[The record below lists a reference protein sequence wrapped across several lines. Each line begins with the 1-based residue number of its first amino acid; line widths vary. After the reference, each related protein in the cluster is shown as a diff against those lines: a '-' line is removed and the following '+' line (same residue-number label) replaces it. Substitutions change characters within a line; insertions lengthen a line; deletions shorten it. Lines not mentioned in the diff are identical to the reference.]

1 MKILNFAF
9 RNLCSYG
16 NKLQSFAFSEDP
28 KLILVEGKNGGGK
41 STISDAMTFAVY
53 GKSSIRKT
61 TELPNRLNK
70 NGYTYIDFVTGTGD
84 TVAIER
90 GLQPNFSRLA
100 INGVDHN
107 LPDKRR
113 IDEFIEDELIR
124 IPFNIFSNTINLSI
138 NEFKSFVKLSPND
151 KRQIIDKI
159 FGIEIVNDM
168 SKKNKEELKGLR
180 LALHTLDVSID
191 SNTTTLNNSLA
202 QLTNMKEDLS
212 ALKETRKKELAD
224 RIEQL
229 QKDKDLYQKNYNEM
243 NAAVSALDKAVNAA
257 KEARTSAQLVIADW
271 QKKLQIYESN
281 KCPHCLSDLTDDN
294 HTKIKN
300 EIVCKKTEQEKNLP
314 VLSKKV
320 QETEASMLEKKGE
333 MELARSQFYKVD
345 AMLLPLRRELSSLSI
360 DEIQT
365 EGSEYINGV
374 IESIKKTLDEAAIE
388 KTKISEQIKVS
399 QEMEDILSENGM
411 KRLLMSQIVPIL
423 NKKILRTSKILD
435 FPFAF
440 EFDMDFDPIITQL
453 GIQVSPESLSTGE
466 QKKMNLIVLL
476 GIIEL
481 IKLKHH
487 SVNLLFLD
495 EIFSSLDVES
505 IYRVVDLLKTFSK
518 KYRMTIFVISHDPL
532 PEELFDRKLSV
543 KKVDHFSD
551 IEFS

>member
-1 MKILNFAF
+1 MKILNFSF

-16 NKLQSFAFSEDP
+16 NKLQSFTFSEDP
-28 KLILVEGKNGGGK
+28 QLILVEGKNGGGK
-41 STISDAMTFAVY
+41 STISDAITFAIY
-53 GKSSIRKT
+53 SKSSIRKT
-61 TELPNRLNK
+61 TALPNRLNK
-70 NGYTYIDFVTGTGD
+70 NGYTYIDFITGAGD
-84 TVAIER
+84 TISIER
-90 GLQPNFSRLA
+90 GLQPNFLRLA

-113 IDEFIEDELIR
+113 IDEFIEDELVK
-124 IPFNIFSNTINLSI
+124 IPFNIFSNTISLSI

-168 SKKNKEELKGLR
+168 SKKNKEDLKSLR

-212 ALKETRKKELAD
+212 VLKDARKKELEE
-224 RIEQL
+224 RIAQL
-229 QKDKDLYQKNYNEM
+229 QADKELYQKNYNEM
-243 NAAVSALDKAVNAA
+243 TVAATALDKAVAA
-257 KEARTSAQLVIADW
+257 AREARTAAQLTIADW

-281 KCPHCLSDLTDDN
+281 KCPHCLSDLTDEG
-294 HTKIKN
+294 HSKIKD
-300 EIVCKKTEQEKNLP
+300 EIVCKKTEQEKLLP
-314 VLSKKV
+314 VLAKKV
-320 QETEASMLEKKGE
+320 QEAEMTLTEKNGEKE
-333 MELARSQFYKVD
+333 FARNQFYKVE
-345 AMLLPLRRELSSLSI
+345 AILTPLKRELSSLSI
-360 DEIQT
+360 DEIET

-374 IESIKKTLDEAAIE
+374 IESIKKTLEEARIE
-388 KTKISEQIKVS
+388 KGKISEQIKIS

-423 NKKILRTSKILD
+423 NKKILRTAKILD

-440 EFDMDFDPIITQL
+440 EFNMDFDPIITQL
-453 GIQVSPESLSTGE
+453 GIQVDIDSLSTGE

-505 IYRVVDLLKTFSK
+505 IYQVVDLLKTFSK
-518 KYRMTIFVISHDPL
+518 KYRMTVFVISHDPL

-543 KKVDHFSD
+543 KKIDHFSD

>member
-16 NKLQSFAFSEDP
+16 NKIQSFAFSEDP
-28 KLILVEGKNGGGK
+28 QLILVEGKNGGGK

-61 TELPNRLNK
+61 TALPNRLNK
-70 NGYTYIDFVTGTGD
+70 NGYTYIDFVTGSGD
-84 TVAIER
+84 TISIER

-113 IDEFIEDELIR
+113 IDEFIEDELVR
-124 IPFNIFSNTINLSI
+124 IPFNIFSNTISLSI

-168 SKKNKEELKGLR
+168 AKKNKEELKNLKV
-180 LALHTLDVSID
+180 ALHTLDVSID

-212 ALKETRKKELAD
+212 AIKEARKKELEE

-229 QKDKDLYQKNYNEM
+229 QKDKELYQKNYNEM
-243 NAAVSALDKAVNAA
+243 NAAISALDKAVNAA
-257 KEARTSAQLVIADW
+257 KEARTSAQLIIADW
-271 QKKLQIYESN
+271 HKKLQIYESN

-294 HTKIKN
+294 HTKIKD
-300 EIVCKKTEQEKNLP
+300 EIICKKTEQEKTLS
-314 VLSKKV
+314 VLSKRV
-320 QETEASMLEKKGE
+320 QEAETTLSEKKGE
-333 MELARSQFYKVD
+333 MEFARNQFYKADV
-345 AMLLPLRRELSSLSI
+345 LLMPLRRELSSLSI

-374 IESIKKTLDEAAIE
+374 IESIRKTLAESAIE
-388 KTKISEQIKVS
+388 KTKISEQIQVS
-399 QEMEDILSENGM
+399 QEMDDILSENGM

-453 GIQVSPESLSTGE
+453 GIQVDIDSLSTGE

-518 KYRMTIFVISHDPL
+518 KYRMTVFVISHDPL

>member
-28 KLILVEGKNGGGK
+28 QLILVEGKNGGGK

-61 TELPNRLNK
+61 TALPNRLNK
-70 NGYTYIDFVTGTGD
+70 NGYTYIDFVTGSGD
-84 TVAIER
+84 TISIER

-113 IDEFIEDELIR
+113 IDEFIEDELVR
-124 IPFNIFSNTINLSI
+124 IPFNIFSNTISLSI

-168 SKKNKEELKGLR
+168 AKKNKEELKNLR
-180 LALHTLDVSID
+180 LALHTLDISID
-191 SNTTTLNNSLA
+191 SNITTLNNSLT

-212 ALKETRKKELAD
+212 AIKEARKKELEE
-224 RIEQL
+224 RIDQL

-243 NAAVSALDKAVNAA
+243 NAAIASLDKAVNSA
-257 KEARTSAQLVIADW
+257 KEARTSVQLVIADW
-271 QKKLQIYESN
+271 QKKLQIYDSN

-294 HTKIKN
+294 HTKIKD
-300 EIVCKKTEQEKNLP
+300 EIICKKTEQEKTLP
-314 VLSKKV
+314 TLSKKV
-320 QETEASMLEKKGE
+320 QEAEASLLEKKGE
-333 MELARSQFYKVD
+333 LEFARNQFYKVD
-345 AMLLPLRRELSSLSI
+345 ALLLPLRRELSSLSI

-365 EGSEYINGV
+365 EGSEYINDV
-374 IESIKKTLDEAAIE
+374 IESIKKTLAEAAIE

-423 NKKILRTSKILD
+423 NKKILRTAKILD

-453 GIQVSPESLSTGE
+453 GIQVDIDSLSTGE

-518 KYRMTIFVISHDPL
+518 KYRMTVFVISHDPL

-551 IEFS
+551 IDFL